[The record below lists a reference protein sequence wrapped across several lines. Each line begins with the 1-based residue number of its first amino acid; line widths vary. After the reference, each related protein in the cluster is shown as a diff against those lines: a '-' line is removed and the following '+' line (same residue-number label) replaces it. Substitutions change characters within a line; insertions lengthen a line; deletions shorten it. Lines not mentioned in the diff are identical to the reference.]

1 MKHKKIVKKITRTP
15 RRFQSHQ
22 FKRVNPDS
30 HRKVRGIDC
39 FTRRRMKGTQKMP
52 KIGSKQDHK
61 TRHMLPNGFKKFLIS
76 NEKDLE
82 LLLMNNRVYCGEI
95 SQKIGIN
102 KRLKIV
108 QRAKEL
114 NVRLTNAQA
123 KSKKES
129 AE

>member
-1 MKHKKIVKKITRTP
+1 MGRKIVKKITSTP

-22 FKRVNPDS
+22 FMRVNPDS

-61 TRHMLPNGFKKFLIS
+61 TRHLLPNGFKKLLIA

-82 LLLMNNRVYCGEI
+82 LLLMNNKLYCGEI
-95 SQKIGIN
+95 AQRIGVS
-102 KRLKIV
+102 KRLRIV

-129 AE
+129 TE